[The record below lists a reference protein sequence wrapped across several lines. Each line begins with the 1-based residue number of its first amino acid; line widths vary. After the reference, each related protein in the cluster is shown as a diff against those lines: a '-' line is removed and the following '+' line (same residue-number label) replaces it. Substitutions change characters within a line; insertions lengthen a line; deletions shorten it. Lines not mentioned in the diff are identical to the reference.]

1 MADEIKGE
9 VHKAL
14 GWAMAWG
21 IILMVLG
28 IVMIAVPFLAAL
40 TANLYVG
47 WLLVFGGVLQIVHA
61 FQARKEGGFFWK
73 LLVGIIFAAAGL
85 WLLMKPLQGMLS
97 LALVL
102 GMLLLAGGILQCLMS
117 LQLRPARGWGWHLF
131 DGIVEVLLGIFIL
144 AKWPL
149 DAPWIVGTFFGIS
162 IFMKGFAISSFS
174 CATRA
179 ACAKA

>member
-28 IVMIAVPFLAAL
+28 AVMIAVPFLAAL

-47 WLLVFGGVLQIVHA
+47 WLLVLGGAMQVVHS
-61 FQARKEGGFFWK
+61 FQVWKEGSLFWK
-73 LLVGIIFAAAGL
+73 LLAGILFVMAGL
-85 WLLMKPLQGMLS
+85 WLLVKPLQGMLS
-97 LALVL
+97 LALAL

-117 LQLRPARGWGWHLF
+117 LQLKPARGWGWHLF
-131 DGIVEVLLGIFIL
+131 DGLVEVLLGIFIL
-144 AKWPL
+144 AKWPV

-162 IFMKGFAISSFS
+162 IFVKGFAISSFS